1 MRSVDT
7 IYALSSGRG
16 RAGVAVIRVRG
27 PQAGDTVRKLSGG
40 LPVPRQAML
49 RKLVRASDGSLIDKG
64 LVLWF
69 PGPSSFTGEDV
80 AEFHIH
86 GGLAVTEAFLAELSK
101 QPGLRIAEAGEFT
114 RRAFGHGKYDLT
126 EVEGLAD
133 LIEAR
138 SERQRRLAVRQAE
151 GAASTVLNGWRQLLI
166 GILARLEAAIDFVDE
181 ADVSEK
187 ALEGV
192 SRSIRSMAKEIS
204 KELERG
210 RQGERLRDGIKVV
223 LAGMPNVGKS
233 SLLNRLAG
241 KEAAIVS
248 PMAGTTRDIVEAHL
262 SLAGLP
268 VILRDT
274 AGLRAIGSD
283 VIEREGVARAQG
295 AMGSADLVLWVASPD
310 VAGSAVIP
318 DLDSEVL
325 QVWNKADL
333 APGPASGQ
341 EDIIAVSSRTGEGL
355 ALLERELVNRLQ
367 HLVAD
372 GESAIVTRQRH
383 REALTAMLNHLEM
396 ALETGRPLEIV
407 AEEIRLATY
416 EIGKLTGYVEVET
429 LLDDIFRE
437 FCVGK

>member
-1 MRSVDT
+1 
-7 IYALSSGRG
+7 
-16 RAGVAVIRVRG
+16 VAVVRVSG
-27 PQAGDTVRKLSGG
+27 PHASYIVKKLTGG
-40 LPVPRQAML
+40 LPVPREAVL
-49 RKLVRASDGSLIDKG
+49 RKLIRASDGSLIDRG

-69 PGPSSFTGEDV
+69 PGPCSFTGEDV

-86 GGLAVTEAFLAELSK
+86 GGLAVIEALLAELSE
-101 QPGLRIAEAGEFT
+101 QPGLRIAQAGEFT

-138 SERQRRLAVRQAE
+138 TERQRRLAMRQAE
-151 GAASTVLNGWRQLLI
+151 GAASNALAGWRHQLI
-166 GILARLEAAIDFVDE
+166 RILARLEAAIDFVDE

-187 ALEGV
+187 AMEGV
-192 SRSIRSMAKEIS
+192 GPSIGAMAAEIS
-204 KELERG
+204 QELERG

-233 SLLNRLAG
+233 SLLNCLSR

-248 PMAGTTRDIVEAHL
+248 PVAGTTRDVVETHL
-262 SLAGLP
+262 SLSGMP

-274 AGLRAIGSD
+274 AGLRSAGSD
-283 VIEREGVARAQG
+283 VIEQEGVARAQG

-310 VAGSAVIP
+310 VADSAALP
-318 DLDSEVL
+318 ALDSDVIR
-325 QVWNKADL
+325 VWNKSDL
-333 APGPASGQ
+333 AARPGG
-341 EDIIAVSSRTGEGL
+341 EDLIAVSSWTGEGL
-355 ALLERELVNRLQ
+355 ALLEQELVRKLQ
-367 HLVAD
+367 FLVAE

-383 REALTAMLNHLEM
+383 REALTAMLSHLR
-396 ALETGRPLEIV
+396 AAQAGGPLEIV
-407 AEEIRLATY
+407 AEEIRLAAH
-416 EIGKLTGYVEVET
+416 EIGRLTGYVEVET

>member
-1 MRSVDT
+1 
-7 IYALSSGRG
+7 
-16 RAGVAVIRVRG
+16 
-27 PQAGDTVRKLSGG
+27 
-40 LPVPRQAML
+40 
-49 RKLVRASDGSLIDKG
+49 
-64 LVLWF
+64 
-69 PGPSSFTGEDV
+69 
-80 AEFHIH
+80 
-86 GGLAVTEAFLAELSK
+86 
-101 QPGLRIAEAGEFT
+101 
-114 RRAFGHGKYDLT
+114 
-126 EVEGLAD
+126 
-133 LIEAR
+133 
-138 SERQRRLAVRQAE
+138 
-151 GAASTVLNGWRQLLI
+151 
-166 GILARLEAAIDFVDE
+166 
-181 ADVSEK
+181 
-187 ALEGV
+187 
-192 SRSIRSMAKEIS
+192 
-204 KELERG
+204 
-210 RQGERLRDGIKVV
+210 
-223 LAGMPNVGKS
+223 VGKS

>member
-16 RAGVAVIRVRG
+16 RAGVAVIRVSG

-49 RKLVRASDGSLIDKG
+49 RKLIRASDGSLIDRG

-86 GGLAVTEAFLAELSK
+86 GGLAVTEAFLAELSE